1 MQKKYF
7 LFLKLELKGFE
18 WKKKEIRLSKA
29 VRKVFV
35 RENLDYV
42 WFLGARGQTLDLR
55 ELLKISLDLCFCEHK
70 LL

>member
-18 WKKKEIRLSKA
+18 WKKKESRLSKA

-35 RENLDYV
+35 RENLGYV
-42 WFLGARGQTLDLR
+42 WFFGAGGQTLDSG